1 MTAEVASAV
10 AVVIPAYNAR
20 PFVEHAIASVRAQTL
35 PPTQLELVVVD
46 DASTDG
52 TADLVEDLGVRCIR
66 QEHNGGP
73 AAARNRGVR
82 ETTAPCLAFLDADDA
97 FLPDKLERQLALLS
111 RGDVVGCC
119 SNAWV
124 TRDGRRQRL
133 KNSSDVPA
141 TLTFRTLL
149 QQNPIICSTV
159 TVRREAFDEAGAFDE
174 DRTLIAT
181 EDYDLWLRL
190 ARIGRLAYVDAP
202 LAEYRVHAASL
213 SDTSRF
219 LAGSDQIMDR
229 VEERWGREPGI
240 SELARRRRQAVRVD
254 AAYDLAR
261 AGHGKQARQLLREAR
276 ALGGGGWKARKVWL
290 RSLLSV

>member
-1 MTAEVASAV
+1 MTAQVAVAV
-10 AVVIPAYNAR
+10 AVVIPAYNAS
-20 PFVEHAIASVRAQTL
+20 PFLENAIASVRGQTL
-35 PPTQLELVVVD
+35 APERLEVVVVD
-46 DASTDG
+46 DVSTDG
-52 TADLVEDLGVRCIR
+52 TPELVEGLGIRCIR
-66 QEHNGGP
+66 QPQNGGP
-73 AAARNRGVR
+73 ASARNRGVK
-82 ETTAPCLAFLDADDA
+82 ETTAPWIAFLDADDA

-124 TRDGRRQRL
+124 IRDGRREHP
-133 KNSSDVPA
+133 KNTADVPA

-159 TVRREAFDEAGAFDE
+159 TVRRDAFDAAGGFDE

-190 ARIGRLAYVDAP
+190 ARIGRLAYVAAP

-219 LAGSDQIMDR
+219 LAGSDRIMDR
-229 VEERWGREPGI
+229 VEERWGREPGV
-240 SELARRRRQAVRVD
+240 SELARRRRQAARVD